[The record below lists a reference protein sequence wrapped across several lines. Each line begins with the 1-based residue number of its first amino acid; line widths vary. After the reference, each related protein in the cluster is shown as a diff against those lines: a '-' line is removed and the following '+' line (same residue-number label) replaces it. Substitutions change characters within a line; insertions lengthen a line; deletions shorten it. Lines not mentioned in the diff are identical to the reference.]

1 MSPNQPDSVKQK
13 GSWKKTHVVIH
24 IEKKI
29 KIKLTKITNS
39 DCVYQERSEK
49 MADIREAA
57 EENIFRSDV
66 RDYSNQTRLL
76 ERKTETLVF

>member
-1 MSPNQPDSVKQK
+1 
-13 GSWKKTHVVIH
+13 
-24 IEKKI
+24 
-29 KIKLTKITNS
+29 
-39 DCVYQERSEK
+39 